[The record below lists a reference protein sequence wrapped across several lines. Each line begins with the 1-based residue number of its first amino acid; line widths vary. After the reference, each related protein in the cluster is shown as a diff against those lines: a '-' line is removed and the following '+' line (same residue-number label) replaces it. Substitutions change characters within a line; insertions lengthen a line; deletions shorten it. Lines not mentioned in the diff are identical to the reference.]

1 MKKKWTDLSK
11 VEIWQDI
18 ENILAVDEDEW
29 FSSSNKATTA
39 IKNLKIVKKNFSQIS
54 VKKLNLGKNLLTLT
68 IFSKMLYEKKL
79 KEDQIKKI
87 LFIVWEEYFNDLLE
101 NNRNLN
107 EFEFSNLGFI
117 GEHIEVTGILEK
129 LLFRKAINLIKPRKV
144 KNKWIFKK
152 LNKTELNIKN
162 NYKPISDVINQML
175 NKKDRAGKKN
185 MYQVE
190 EIIENSI

>member
-29 FSSSNKATTA
+29 FLSSNKARTA

-79 KEDQIKKI
+79 KEDRIKKI

-107 EFEFSNLGFI
+107 EFEFSNLGFV
-117 GEHIEVTGILEK
+117 GDHIEVTGILEK

>member
-54 VKKLNLGKNLLTLT
+54 VKKLNLGKNLLSLT

-152 LNKTELNIKN
+152 LNKTGLNIKN

-175 NKKDRAGKKN
+175 NKKDRTGKKN

>member
-29 FSSSNKATTA
+29 FLSSNKATTA

>member
-54 VKKLNLGKNLLTLT
+54 VKKLNLGKNLLSLT

>member
-1 MKKKWTDLSK
+1 
-11 VEIWQDI
+11 
-18 ENILAVDEDEW
+18 
-29 FSSSNKATTA
+29 
-39 IKNLKIVKKNFSQIS
+39 
-54 VKKLNLGKNLLTLT
+54 
-68 IFSKMLYEKKL
+68 MLYEKKL

>member
-54 VKKLNLGKNLLTLT
+54 VKKLNLGKNLLSLT

-175 NKKDRAGKKN
+175 NKKDRTGKKN
-185 MYQVE
+185 MYRVE
-190 EIIENSI
+190 EITENSI

>member
-39 IKNLKIVKKNFSQIS
+39 IKDLKIVKKNFSQIS
-54 VKKLNLGKNLLTLT
+54 VKKLNLGKNLLSLT

-117 GEHIEVTGILEK
+117 GEHIEITGILEK
-129 LLFRKAINLIKPRKV
+129 LLFKKAINLIKPRKV

-175 NKKDRAGKKN
+175 NKKDRMGKKN
-185 MYQVE
+185 IYQVE
-190 EIIENSI
+190 EIIESSI

>member
-39 IKNLKIVKKNFSQIS
+39 IKDLKIVKKNFSQIS
-54 VKKLNLGKNLLTLT
+54 VKKLNLGKNLLSLT

-117 GEHIEVTGILEK
+117 GEHIEITGILEK
-129 LLFRKAINLIKPRKV
+129 LLFKKAINLIKPRKV

-175 NKKDRAGKKN
+175 NKKDRMGKKN

-190 EIIENSI
+190 EIIESSI

>member
-39 IKNLKIVKKNFSQIS
+39 IKDLKIVKKNFSQIS
-54 VKKLNLGKNLLTLT
+54 VKKLNLGKNLLSLT

-117 GEHIEVTGILEK
+117 GEHIEITGILEK
-129 LLFRKAINLIKPRKV
+129 LLFKKVINLIKPRKV

-175 NKKDRAGKKN
+175 NKKDRMGKKN

-190 EIIENSI
+190 EIIESSI

>member
-29 FSSSNKATTA
+29 FLSSNKATTA

-54 VKKLNLGKNLLTLT
+54 VKKLNLGKNLLSLT

>member
-29 FSSSNKATTA
+29 FLSSNKATTA

-54 VKKLNLGKNLLTLT
+54 VKKLNLGKNLLSLT

-175 NKKDRAGKKN
+175 NKKDRTGKKN

>member
-54 VKKLNLGKNLLTLT
+54 VKKLNLGKNLLSLT

-175 NKKDRAGKKN
+175 NKKDRTGKKN

>member
-39 IKNLKIVKKNFSQIS
+39 IKDLKIVKKNFSQIS
-54 VKKLNLGKNLLTLT
+54 VKKLNLGKNLLSLT

-117 GEHIEVTGILEK
+117 GEHIEITGILEK
-129 LLFRKAINLIKPRKV
+129 LLFKKAINLIKPRKV